1 MAPKVLVSDK
11 LSETAVQIFRDRG
24 IDVDFMPDLGKDKDK
39 LAEVI
44 GQYDGL
50 AIRSAT
56 KVTEKLLE
64 HADNLKVVG
73 RAGIGTD
80 NVDKDAASRK
90 GVIVMN
96 TPFGNMITTA
106 EHAIAMMFAVARQ
119 IPEAS
124 ASTHAGKW
132 EKSKFMGVE
141 LTGKTLGVIGAG
153 NIGGIV
159 CDRARGLKMK
169 VIAYDPFLG
178 QEKADKMGV
187 EKVELEELLK
197 RSDFITLHVPL
208 TDQTRNIL
216 SKENLEKTKKGVRI
230 INCARGGL
238 VDEEALA
245 ELLKSG
251 HVAGAAFDVFAEEPA
266 TENVL
271 FNLPNVVCTP
281 HLGAST
287 TEAQENVALQV
298 AEQMS
303 NYLLT
308 GAVENALNMP
318 SVTAEEAKV
327 MGPWIKLVSHLGG
340 FAGQLTDEP
349 IEAINILFDGN
360 AAELNVAALTT
371 AVLAGIMKQTNPD
384 ANMVSAPVVAKE
396 RGIDIAT
403 TTQTKSGIFDGYM
416 KLTVVTPTRE
426 RSIAGT
432 VFSDGKPRFIQI
444 KGINID
450 AEVGE
455 HMLYTT
461 NKDVPGII
469 GTLGGTLGS
478 NGVNIA
484 NFTLGRSH
492 QGKDA
497 IALLYLDDQ
506 PPADV
511 LQKLKDTGLF
521 LQVRPL
527 QFDVA

>member
-1 MAPKVLVSDK
+1 VSDK

-39 LAEVI
+39 LLKVI

-56 KVTEKLLE
+56 KATAKIIE
-64 HADNLKVVG
+64 AATNLKVIG

-80 NVDKDAASRK
+80 NIDKEAASK
-90 GVIVMN
+90 MGIIVMN

-169 VIAYDPFLG
+169 VIAYDPFLSA
-178 QEKADKMGV
+178 EKAEKMGV
-187 EKVELEELLK
+187 EKVELEELLP
-197 RSDFITLHVPL
+197 RADFITLHVPK
-208 TDQTRNIL
+208 TEQTAGMLDAGAIA
-216 SKENLEKTKKGVRI
+216 KMKKGVRI

-238 VDEEALA
+238 VDEAAFAEA
-245 ELLKSG
+245 LKSG

-266 TENVL
+266 TENPL

-281 HLGAST
+281 HLGAAT

-318 SVTAEEAKV
+318 SVTAEEAKI
-327 MGPWIKLVSHLGG
+327 MGPWIKLSDHLGN
-340 FAGQLTDEP
+340 FIGQMTDEP
-349 IEAINILFDGN
+349 IKAINILYDGVVSEMN
-360 AAELNVAALTT
+360 LQALNCSV
-371 AVLAGIMKQTNPD
+371 VAGIMKCTNPD
-384 ANMVSAPVVAKE
+384 VNMVSAPVIAQE
-396 RGIDIAT
+396 RGVKLST
-403 TTQTKSGIFDGYM
+403 TNQAKSGAFEGYV
-416 KLTVVTPTRE
+416 KVTVVTPTRE

-450 AEVGE
+450 AEIGA

-461 NKDVPGII
+461 NEDTPGII
-469 GTLGGTLGS
+469 GTLGQTLGA

-484 NFTLGRSH
+484 NFTLGRADK
-492 QGKDA
+492 GGEA
-497 IALLYLDDQ
+497 IALLYVDE
-506 PPADV
+506 PVPAEARAALAETDMFR
-511 LQKLKDTGLF
+511 QIK
-521 LQVRPL
+521 PL
-527 QFDVA
+527 VFDVA